1 MYAWAHSL
9 NSDKLSFK
17 RVIFVKKQRWV
28 DTYHSGIMN
37 QTYGRDFLHVSRA
50 KKISPAK
57 SPLFFTS
64 GGEGGDQSYQKSL
77 VFARAFKVP
86 LIFEALESLVRFWR
100 KLGLGARSHIFA
112 WFGQDVVFFR
122 SCVQPVENPTFCL
135 LVRSA
140 FAIWMGRRTKKHKN
154 VRGPTHL
161 TQSKFPRCF
170 EALLN
175 QFDED
180 SS

>member
-1 MYAWAHSL
+1 MSWYIPQRNHEPNLRQRFFARFAREKNFSR
-9 NSDKLSFK
+9 KK
-17 RVIFVKKQRWV
+17 PPIF
-28 DTYHSGIMN
+28 HLCG
-37 QTYGRDFLHVSRA
+37 
-50 KKISPAK
+50 
-57 SPLFFTS
+57 
-64 GGEGGDQSYQKSL
+64 GGDQRYQKSL

-86 LIFEALESLVRFWR
+86 LIFEALESLVRFWT

-112 WFGQDVVFFR
+112 WFGQKGVFFR
-122 SCVQPVENPTFCL
+122 SCCVHPVENPTFCL
-135 LVRSA
+135 LVRSE
-140 FAIWMGRRTKKHKN
+140 FAIWMGRRTKNNKN